1 MRRFLLIACVC
12 VLAGA
17 ALAAAGVV
25 PRALSSRQSAVAATV
40 NGAEISEDEVT
51 AYIEG
56 FRSENVDY
64 ENDTG
69 WASFLSDAGYTAEGL
84 RHHVLDTVFIPEALV
99 RQECAA
105 RDIVVTD
112 KDLESLIAQEKSYY
126 EKRYGKDSWDSV
138 LASYGYDA
146 ASWRDNEEDRLLEK
160 KLIQAVV
167 EVGEPGDDA
176 VQVAANEKASAY
188 NGRHSL
194 YLDFATAE
202 EAQGAR
208 ERLVAGGAEG
218 LSREAFAALSADP
231 QAVKDA
237 GWSSL
242 PEDRAKMSNAYTKA
256 LQGLSAGAASEPF
269 EDDGVWRL
277 VLCDE
282 VFEVGRDEEFV
293 SLERIPSPIVD
304 QLRADTL
311 QSERESAFESWLSDV
326 RSRASVVVSDMPD
339 GLSYDV
345 DVPLEQTLAGVD
357 GAAGGDAAVAARG
370 AGEAGGRTGEAGGA
384 SADAG
389 NGAAAASSAG
399 DGTAGAGAAGGKGR

>member
-1 MRRFLLIACVC
+1 MRRVLFVACAL
-12 VLAGA
+12 VLGA
-17 ALAAAGVV
+17 AVLAAAGVT
-25 PRALSSRQSAVAATV
+25 PRALSSQTSATAATV
-40 NGAEISEDEVT
+40 NGVEISEEEVT

-69 WASFLSDAGYTAEGL
+69 WANFLAGAGYTAEGL
-84 RHHVLDTVFIPEALV
+84 RHYVLDTVFIPEALV

-112 KDLESLIAQEKSYY
+112 KDLESLVAAEKSYY

-160 KLIQAVV
+160 KLSQAVV
-167 EVGEPGDDA
+167 EVEAPGDDA
-176 VQVAANEKASAY
+176 VQVMANQKASSY

-194 YLDFATAE
+194 YLDFATKE
-202 EAQGAR
+202 EAQSAR
-208 ERLVAGGAEG
+208 ERLTADAAGG
-218 LSREAFAALSADP
+218 LSRDAFAALSAGP

-269 EDDGVWRL
+269 EDGGVWRL

-282 VFEVGRDEEFV
+282 LFEVGAGEEFV
-293 SLERIPSPIVD
+293 SLDRIPAPIVE
-304 QLRADTL
+304 QLRDDAL
-311 QSERESAFESWLSDV
+311 QSERESAFDSWLSDV
-326 RSRASVVVSDMPD
+326 RTRASVVISDMPS

-345 DVPLEQTLAGVD
+345 DVPLEQAGS
-357 GAAGGDAAVAARG
+357 GSAG
-370 AGEAGGRTGEAGGA
+370 AGGGA
-384 SADAG
+384 S
-389 NGAAAASSAG
+389 GASETSGAS
-399 DGTAGAGAAGGKGR
+399 DGAGASGTSGASGEPGGPGTEGA